1 MPAEATLAQ
10 LATGRPGH
18 RSSFIY
24 RTNGREW
31 ELVEMR
37 TRVRPALKGHSRIA
51 RKLPKR
57 LSRDEAAS
65 LLAQPSRRYPTG
77 IRDRALMRVLAS
89 PVTNGQPSESCLSST
104 APIEPGQA
112 ASAPGSAF
120 NEPSST
126 NPAGGI
132 AGQMYAGNGQ
142 TTSTPANGAA
152 VSQYDVAC
160 FQVSQPH

>member
-1 MPAEATLAQ
+1 M
-10 LATGRPGH
+10 
-18 RSSFIY
+18 
-24 RTNGREW
+24 
-31 ELVEMR
+31 
-37 TRVRPALKGHSRIA
+37 KRIA
-51 RKLPKR
+51 AVLGLVVAMAVAAVPS
-57 LSRDEAAS
+57 LAAS
-65 LLAQPSRRYPTG
+65 NPNGT
-77 IRDRALMRVLAS
+77 
-89 PVTNGQPSESCLSST
+89 GQPSQSCLSST
-104 APIEPGQA
+104 APMEPGQA

-126 NPAGGI
+126 NPAGGV

>member
-77 IRDRALMRVLAS
+77 IRDRAPDARLS
-89 PVTNGQPSESCLSST
+89 VTGDERSTVGELSEL
-104 APIEPGQA
+104 
-112 ASAPGSAF
+112 
-120 NEPSST
+120 
-126 NPAGGI
+126 
-132 AGQMYAGNGQ
+132 
-142 TTSTPANGAA
+142 NGADRA
-152 VSQYDVAC
+152 GPSGVSTGFGLQ
-160 FQVSQPH
+160 